1 MPPPGTVVMEDR
13 EGQRE
18 EVPLAEARARFDSRQ
33 WGFPND
39 TPVGV
44 YNREGRSAQAFPAS
58 EVGRLLRGGGEIL
71 PTVDARRLVATEY
84 NEREQQRY
92 DRALQEE
99 YGDVGS
105 QVATAA
111 EGFASEA
118 TFGAVPYVLGAI
130 SSEYETDQRRRAQAS
145 PGIRAGAE
153 VAGAVLPLAAAAL
166 TPGGQGAAVAQV
178 GRVGR
183 AVRAVGRG
191 LAATPAGR
199 VGRLALNTERAH
211 AVRLAER
218 ALGTGGATGQA
229 AMRELA
235 AMPGI
240 RAAGRLASTRARA
253 AGRGGAIEGV
263 AMGLTN
269 ELQRIDLEGDELTA
283 GSLVDFAG
291 AGFEGAVTGA
301 VLGGGIGGLA
311 GFLGSHRVADYLNN
325 VVDGQVIRSLGRGI
339 PEEVSR
345 RYNGNGTAAIGGL
358 GQELGIVTPTSTRS
372 TILNSSRQVRDD
384 AAVALEGAL
393 EEASEA
399 GARISAADAAGIS
412 RSASALPVIEST
424 REWVRKAIGRVSGLG
439 AGRRATVHQ
448 AWRAR
453 RKIDELLNGTT
464 GEDGIKALAERGSTG
479 FVPLRDALFNLRRQL
494 EDAVEG
500 GFNTSGWR
508 RGPSVA
514 GEQLGLRGRYGAP
527 TGAQLRAHI
536 TAPRV
541 EELQRIYVTNRQNYE
556 VATVI
561 NDMVRRQSPGVV
573 GTLLRHMRRV
583 PALRGANDGVSGMAA
598 GAAAGLAAGNPTV
611 VGGILSGAIV
621 GASIRRGRMV
631 LPWLGDKAL
640 QGLGIR
646 RQARVVQE
654 RIRKGVNILDT
665 RRTFRPNPRLMGTVA
680 GAIQPQTYDAVA
692 EQVRNRAA
700 NPTGVVERAQ
710 ARAPSALPMVAG
722 EYAARA
728 GQNAELLNAALPRG
742 MTGITLISHL
752 QNPDQLVSD
761 QEKAAFLRFKRMADN
776 PMTVMEDL
784 RSGLLSYEGAD
795 ALRQG
800 HPTVYRAVRDA
811 LAESLRNADRPP
823 PYEVLLQIS
832 TLFPEVA
839 PHPSLEPAMI
849 QLLQAPYVARE
860 TGSVGGQMSQGPG
873 PTPQQPAPNLADL
886 EKTRVQQIDSQ

>member
-13 EGQRE
+13 QGQRE

-118 TFGAVPYVLGAI
+118 TFGAAPYVLGAI
-130 SSEYETDQRRRAQAS
+130 SPEYETDQRRRAQAN

-153 VAGAVLPLAAAAL
+153 MAGAVLPLAAAAF

-191 LAATPAGR
+191 LAATPAGQ
-199 VGRLALNTERAH
+199 VGRLALNTERAV

-218 ALGTGGATGQA
+218 ALGTGGATGRA

-240 RAAGRLASTRARA
+240 RAAGQLAGARA
-253 AGRGGAIEGV
+253 VGGVAGGAIEGL

-269 ELQRIDLEGDELTA
+269 ELQRVDLEGDELTA
-283 GSLVDFAG
+283 GSLADFAG
-291 AGFEGAVTGA
+291 AAIEGVATGA

-311 GFLGSHRVADYLNN
+311 GFLGSHRVADALNN
-325 VVDGQVIRSLGRGI
+325 AVDGAYLRSFGTSI
-339 PEEVSR
+339 PAHVAR
-345 RYNGNGTAAIGGL
+345 RYDGNGSAAIGGL
-358 GQELGIVTPTSTRS
+358 AQDLGIVTPTSTRA
-372 TILNSSRQVRDD
+372 TILNTSRTVRDD

-393 EEASEA
+393 DEASAA
-399 GARISAADAAGIS
+399 GARIGGTETTSILGALD
-412 RSASALPVIEST
+412 ALPIIRGT
-424 REWVRKAIGRVSGLG
+424 RKIARKARQALEHIGG
-439 AGRRATVHQ
+439 GRRATVVQ

-453 RKIDELLNGTT
+453 RRIDQLLNGTRKSEGVT
-464 GEDGIKALAERGSTG
+464 ALADRGVVGYEPMRKAL
-479 FVPLRDALFNLRRQL
+479 VDLRRQL

-508 RGPSVA
+508 RSPTPPGERLGYGGMSA
-514 GEQLGLRGRYGAP
+514 GQIRSY
-527 TGAQLRAHI
+527 I

-541 EELQRIYVTNRQNYE
+541 EALQRIYVTNRQNFE

-561 NDMVRRQSPGVV
+561 NDMVRRQSPGIV
-573 GTLLRHMRRV
+573 GTLLRNMRRS
-583 PALRGANDGVSGMAA
+583 PMLRGASGGARGAAVGAA
-598 GAAAGLAAGNPTV
+598 GALAAGNPMV

-621 GASIRRGRMV
+621 GASMRRGRMV

-654 RIRKGVNILDT
+654 RIRRDVNILDS
-665 RRTFRPNPRLMGTVA
+665 RRTFRPNPRLMGAVA

-700 NPTGVVERAQ
+700 NPSGVVERAA
-710 ARAPSALPMVAG
+710 ARAPSALPAVAG

-728 GQNAELLNAALPRG
+728 GQNTELLNAALPRG

-776 PMTVMEDL
+776 PMTVMQDL